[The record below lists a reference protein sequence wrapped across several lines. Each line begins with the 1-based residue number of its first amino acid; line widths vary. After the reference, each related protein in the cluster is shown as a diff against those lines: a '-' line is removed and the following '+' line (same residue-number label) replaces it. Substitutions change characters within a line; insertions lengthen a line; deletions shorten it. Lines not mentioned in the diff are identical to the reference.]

1 MTEQYQPLGFAG
13 ENLTENTAQNYSAD
27 KLCYTYHSLSYQIV
41 ACNTRGLTKAAYFI
55 DDICFSEA
63 TTSTCLKTFLFH
75 FSSKDKHCWKI
86 IQNMKD

>member
-41 ACNTRGLTKAAYFI
+41 ACNTRGLTKAA
-55 DDICFSEA
+55 
-63 TTSTCLKTFLFH
+63 
-75 FSSKDKHCWKI
+75 
-86 IQNMKD
+86 